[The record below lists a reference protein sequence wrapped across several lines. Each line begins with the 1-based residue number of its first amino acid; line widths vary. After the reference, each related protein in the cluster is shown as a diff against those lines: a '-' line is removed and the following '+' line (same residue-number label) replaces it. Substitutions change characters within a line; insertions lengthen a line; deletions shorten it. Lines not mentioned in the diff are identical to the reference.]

1 MSDAIPD
8 TVGLM
13 DGIAALPRDNG
24 ELVFD
29 APWQARAL
37 SMAVALT
44 ERLGLDWDEFRVRL
58 MGAIADDP
66 HRPYYESWT
75 AALESL
81 VVAHGLATPAA
92 LDEATPTER
101 PSL

>member
-1 MSDAIPD
+1 MSGEIPD

-13 DGIAALPRDNG
+13 DGVAALPRDNG
-24 ELVFD
+24 ELVFE

-44 ERLGLDWDEFRVRL
+44 ERLGLPWDEFRVRL

-66 HRPYYESWT
+66 DRPYYESWA

-81 VVAHGLATPAA
+81 MVAHGLATPASIDA
-92 LDEATPTER
+92 AMPTER
-101 PSL
+101 PTL